1 MNSGDHSTPSPSL
14 PDAPVA
20 RDGSTITMKGGTGF
34 APSSLPLLTGYILS
48 GGRLTM
54 SGSGVIADSADEP
67 VIGEGELL
75 DGKLFMKFIVG
86 FSRNRTGGNR
96 IEYLFSGDS
105 TEVPEF
111 IVPERPRPE
120 FPQAPEFIEP
130 ELPRVVPPEEIPEE
144 EPLPAPIPMR

>member
-34 APSSLPLLTGYILS
+34 
-48 GGRLTM
+48 
-54 SGSGVIADSADEP
+54 
-67 VIGEGELL
+67 GEGELL
-75 DGKLFMKFIVG
+75 DGKLFMTFIVG

-105 TEVPEF
+105 TE
-111 IVPERPRPE
+111 
-120 FPQAPEFIEP
+120 APEFIEP
-130 ELPRVVPPEEIPEE
+130 VIPSAQSLR
-144 EPLPAPIPMR
+144 PYNSTTWP